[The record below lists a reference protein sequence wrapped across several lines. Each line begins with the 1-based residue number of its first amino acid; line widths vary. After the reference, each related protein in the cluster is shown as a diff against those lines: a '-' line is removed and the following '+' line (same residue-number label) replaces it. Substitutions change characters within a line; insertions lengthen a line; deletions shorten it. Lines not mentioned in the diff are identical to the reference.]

1 MVVQKA
7 VVLSMAFCPTVLSV
21 LVEIEMKED
30 NLLVVPTRTPDV
42 FYQLF
47 YRIADNDGIVTA
59 VMEEVNCQ
67 RLPDKVN
74 SFPLNRIL

>member
-7 VVLSMAFCPTVLSV
+7 VVLSIEGLVCPTVLSV
-21 LVEIEMKED
+21 LVEIEMKEE
-30 NLLVVPTRTPDV
+30 
-42 FYQLF
+42 LF
-47 YRIADNDGIVTA
+47 YRIADNDGVVRT
-59 VMEEVNCQ
+59 VMEEVICQ

>member
-21 LVEIEMKED
+21 LVEIEMKEE
-30 NLLVVPTRTPDV
+30 
-42 FYQLF
+42 LF